1 MSATTPAAQAAQAH
15 MPAPAAPQRIPGATD
30 PRVQLGEFAH
40 YLRQHGFALGYAELE
55 LMVQA
60 ASALPLAQWPRIQS
74 LWRAIASGSQT
85 QWRKYPELHQ
95 AFWFPH
101 KVKGSTRT
109 SGLTQRA
116 RTLPE
121 LVQQM
126 HQDMAQ
132 QSGNTAPGK
141 AQRSVG
147 LGDDSVSSALEESN
161 GPQHAQGGA
170 SSTAPLDQ
178 RDFAEWMPADMDRF
192 EPLVEALKKRLR
204 AQLLRRF
211 QPPTDRGMVHL
222 RRSLRAALANGG
234 EVVKLARVQ
243 RQRRQPRV
251 VVLVDVSRS
260 MEVHAQFYLRLS
272 RAFVE
277 VMDARALVFHTSVA
291 DVTPLMKRRS
301 ARVQEKVNAVTFGFG
316 GGTRIASCLQEALR
330 LHLQRRCLQRGD
342 LFMVFSDGFD
352 TDPPDDLGA
361 VLAQVRARG
370 ARVCWLH
377 PTAQAPQ
384 SEAILRAAPQV
395 HRFMPAH
402 NLASLA
408 RLPDLLRSA

>member
-1 MSATTPAAQAAQAH
+1 MSAALGADPHKPTKLAA
-15 MPAPAAPQRIPGATD
+15 ATD
-30 PRVQLGEFAH
+30 PREQLGEFAH
-40 YLRQHGFALGYAELE
+40 YLRQHGFALGYAEVE

-60 ASALPLAQWPRIQS
+60 AAALPLAQWPRTQA

-85 QWRKYPELHQ
+85 QWRKYPDLHQ

-101 KVKGSTRT
+101 QVKGSTRT

-116 RTLPE
+116 RTLPD

-132 QSGNTAPGK
+132 QAGNTAPGK
-141 AQRSVG
+141 AQPTVG
-147 LGDDSVSSALEESN
+147 LADDTAAGDLEESS
-161 GPQHAQGGA
+161 GPQRAQGGA
-170 SSTAPLDQ
+170 STTVALDQ
-178 RDFAEWMPADMDRF
+178 RDFAEWMPGDMDRF

-204 AQLLRRF
+204 SQLLRRF
-211 QPPTDRGMVHL
+211 QPTGDRGTVHL
-222 RRSLRAALANGG
+222 RRSLRGALASGG
-234 EVVKLARVQ
+234 EMVKLARVQ

-260 MEVHAQFYLRLS
+260 LEVHAQFYLRLC

-316 GGTRIASCLQEALR
+316 GGTRIASCLHEALR
-330 LHLQRRCLQRGD
+330 LHLDRRSLQRGD
-342 LFMVFSDGFD
+342 LFMVFSDGYD
-352 TDPPDDLGA
+352 TDPPDDLEA

-377 PTAQAPQ
+377 PTVQAPQ
-384 SEAILRAAPQV
+384 SEAMLRAAKQV
-395 HRFMPAH
+395 NRFLPAH

-408 RLPDLLRSA
+408 RLPDVLRSA

>member
-1 MSATTPAAQAAQAH
+1 MAVPMGAAMGADPYPPVRIAA
-15 MPAPAAPQRIPGATD
+15 ATD
-30 PRVQLGEFAH
+30 PREQIGEFAH
-40 YLRQHGFALGYAELE
+40 YLRQHGFALGYAEVE

-60 ASALPLAQWPRIQS
+60 AAALPLAQWPRTQA

-85 QWRKYPELHQ
+85 QWRKYPDLHQ

-101 KVKGSTRT
+101 KVKGSTRS

-132 QSGNTAPGK
+132 QAGNTAPGQ
-141 AQRSVG
+141 AQPTVG
-147 LGDDSVSSALEESN
+147 LADDTAAGDLEESS
-161 GPQHAQGGA
+161 GPQRAQGGA
-170 SSTAPLDQ
+170 STTAPPDQ
-178 RDFAEWMPADMDRF
+178 RDFADWMPGDMDRF
-192 EPLVEALKKRLR
+192 EPMVEALKKRLR
-204 AQLLRRF
+204 AQLLRRL
-211 QPPTDRGMVHL
+211 QPTGDRGTVHL
-222 RRSLRAALANGG
+222 RRSLRGALASGG

-260 MEVHAQFYLRLS
+260 MEVHAQFYLRLC

-316 GGTRIASCLQEALR
+316 GGTRIASCLHEALR
-330 LHLQRRCLQRGD
+330 LHLDRRSLQRGD
-342 LFMVFSDGFD
+342 LFMVFSDGYD
-352 TDPPDDLGA
+352 TDPPDALEA

-377 PTAQAPQ
+377 PTVQVPQ
-384 SEAILRAAPQV
+384 SEAMLRAAKQV
-395 HRFMPAH
+395 NRFLPAH

-408 RLPDLLRSA
+408 RLPDVLRSA